1 MWNFKFKFDLILQ
14 TTKIHLCFLLNSCD
28 YCMILLMNKKKNAW
42 HHTINMNPEDPSKKI
57 MDISLQVAGV
67 CMRLTGNRYNA
78 KEAAEIIQRM
88 MDNVDILVMQIM
100 ETKCKRLQTSLNKSN
115 RLKNELYN
123 QVQGLK
129 RKKNFCEMCNSTIE
143 ESFADEK
150 DSITSPQIMQTLPS
164 PLPGSPELA
173 STPSPE
179 SDSTQ
184 KRSHHSLSTRVSQKL
199 F

>member
-1 MWNFKFKFDLILQ
+1 
-14 TTKIHLCFLLNSCD
+14 
-28 YCMILLMNKKKNAW
+28 
-42 HHTINMNPEDPSKKI
+42 MNPEDPCKKI

-88 MDNVDILVMQIM
+88 MDNVDILVMQII
-100 ETKCKRLQTSLNKSN
+100 ETKCKRLQTSLNKTN

-150 DSITSPQIMQTLPS
+150 DSMTSPQIMQTLPS
-164 PLPGSPELA
+164 PLLGSPELA

-179 SDSTQ
+179 SDSTP
-184 KRSHHSLSTRVSQKL
+184 KRSHRSLSTRASQKL

>member
-1 MWNFKFKFDLILQ
+1 
-14 TTKIHLCFLLNSCD
+14 
-28 YCMILLMNKKKNAW
+28 
-42 HHTINMNPEDPSKKI
+42 MNPEDPGKKI

-78 KEAAEIIQRM
+78 KEAATIIQRM
-88 MDNVDILVMQIM
+88 MDNVDILVMQM
-100 ETKCKRLQTSLNKSN
+100 ETKCKRLQTSLNKTN

-123 QVQGLK
+123 QVQDLK

-150 DSITSPQIMQTLPS
+150 DSMMTSSQIMQTLPA

-173 STPSPE
+173 STSSPE
-179 SDSTQ
+179 SESTP
-184 KRSHHSLSTRVSQKL
+184 KRSQSSLPT
-199 F
+199 